1 MSIDALIF
9 DIGNVLVPFDW
20 RPAES
25 RLESR
30 CTNFSGEVL
39 AEFKMLIRR
48 LDLGELTGEEFS
60 SLTKPLIG
68 FQGDHTEFAAIWN
81 SVFSANPAMERTI
94 ATLKGRYPLFLISNI
109 SDLHLDYL
117 TQNYGVLRHF
127 ADGVYSFRV
136 KCAKPDPK
144 IFEIAVRQFGVNP
157 ATTAFVDDLAVNVAS
172 ASAAGLNAIQ
182 YDLNNHSSFEKAFSG
197 LGIHHGGTE
206 TQRIF

>member
-20 RPAES
+20 RPAER

-30 CTNFSGEVL
+30 STNFSGEAL
-39 AEFKMLIRR
+39 AEFKKLIMR

-81 SVFSANPAMERTI
+81 SIFSANPPMERTI
-94 ATLKGRYPLFLISNI
+94 ATLKGRYPLFLISNT

-117 TQNYGVLRHF
+117 TQNYGVFRHF
-127 ADGVYSFRV
+127 ADGVYSFRA

-182 YDLNNHSSFEKAFSG
+182 YDLNNHSSFEKAFSD
-197 LGIHHGGTE
+197 LGI
-206 TQRIF
+206 

>member
-20 RPAES
+20 RPAER

-30 CTNFSGEVL
+30 STNFSGEAL
-39 AEFKMLIRR
+39 AEFKKLIMR

-81 SVFSANPAMERTI
+81 SIFSANPPMERTI
-94 ATLKGRYPLFLISNI
+94 ATLKGRYPLFLISNT

-117 TQNYGVLRHF
+117 TQNYGVFRHF
-127 ADGVYSFRV
+127 ADGVYSFRA

-182 YDLNNHSSFEKAFSG
+182 YDLNNHSSFEKAFTE
-197 LGIHHGGTE
+197 LGIH
-206 TQRIF
+206 QRGKEK